1 MVFDIPGRPQ
11 KPALTPLLKQ
21 ASPDEEAVGH
31 IKAGLQHLSG
41 NNLKGAIASFR
52 TALGLSPRN
61 AFALHNL
68 GVAYLHTN
76 QPRAVMAAA
85 ILFQSAILF
94 QPKNEQFR
102 ISRITALHRL
112 GRKAEAHRAALDAA
126 QALGQTPK
134 LKDAIARFRRDKI
147 EPARAISM
155 LKVVP
160 RERLHQLDRLA
171 ERHEMAELEQR
182 ASLLAQQAPAV
193 TRPWLHLYNLM
204 MMQSRLHEA
213 EACMHHVL
221 ALEPKSV
228 DMPST
233 QANTYRSMGDSDAAL
248 ELIRAT
254 LRRLGPDVRLYRRGA
269 EIAVLGGAFADAIQ
283 FGRDGVKAFPDQPE
297 AYTGLGG
304 ALSASRRDDEAREA
318 FLKALE
324 LAPDDEHPYQAAMS
338 FFDTL
343 NDSDAMEALVARAE
357 ARGVSLSNRRTAHV
371 IARLEARRNRH
382 QDAYDRLIPHY
393 DPQATDNVN
402 RHIAM
407 TIGRICDKLE
417 RHDEAF
423 HAFTRGNRLAA
434 DFERGRGIIR
444 AEEYTHR
451 LDICDAWLDKV
462 AEDESIHGAS
472 WDEPADAPVMGFI
485 VGFPRSGTT
494 LLDTILRSHPDV
506 EVFEEKPLLSHVIVE
521 QGRFN
526 GLPQQTNRRDVA
538 ASFFATNRQPLR
550 DIYFK
555 QMESLSEYAPGE
567 KRVNIDKLPLNL
579 AYANHLKYMFPN
591 GKFIFAQRDPLDSVL
606 SCFMQDF
613 DLNAPMMHF
622 TDIVMAARLYDRV
635 MRLWF
640 KAVDILGIDPVVV
653 QYERLIED
661 HESQVRPVL
670 DRLGI
675 PWDERVT
682 NYIETARSRGRINTP
697 SATQVIQPLY
707 TTSRAR
713 WRRYREHLEP
723 IIPILQP
730 WREKLGYGP
739 IDAD

>member
-1 MVFDIPGRPQ
+1 MVFEIPGKAQ
-11 KPALTPLLKQ
+11 KASQAAFLKQ
-21 ASPDEEAVGH
+21 TSPDEEAVGH
-31 IKAGLQHLSG
+31 IRAGLQHLSG
-41 NNLKGAIASFR
+41 NNLKGAISSFR
-52 TALGLSPRN
+52 TALALSPRN

-68 GVAYLHTN
+68 GVALLHTN
-76 QPRAVMAAA
+76 NPQAVKASA
-85 ILFQSAILF
+85 ILFQTAILF

-112 GRKAEAHRAALDAA
+112 GRKGEAHRAVLDGI
-126 QALGQTPK
+126 QLLGATPK
-134 LKDAIARFRRDKI
+134 LNDALTRFKREKI
-147 EPARAISM
+147 EPARAVAP
-155 LKVVP
+155 LKSVP
-160 RERLHQLDRLA
+160 RDRMQQLDTLA
-171 ERHEMAELEQR
+171 AAHNSQELEQR
-182 ASLLAQQAPAV
+182 ANLLTQQAPAV
-193 TRPWLHLYNLM
+193 PRPWLHLYNVM
-204 MMQSRLHEA
+204 MSQSRLHEA
-213 EACMHHVL
+213 EACMHHIM
-221 ALEPKSV
+221 ALEPGSV
-228 DMPST
+228 DMVTT
-233 QANTYRSMGDSDAAL
+233 QANTYRAMGETDAAL
-248 ELIRAT
+248 YAVRAG
-254 LRRLGPDVRLYRRGA
+254 LRRLGPDARLYRRGA
-269 EIAVLGGAFADAIQ
+269 EMAVLGGAYADAIQ
-283 FGRDGVKAFPDQPE
+283 FGRDGVKAFPDDPGV
-297 AYTGLGG
+297 YTGLGG

-318 FLKALE
+318 FMKAIE
-324 LAPDDEHPYQAAMS
+324 LAPDSEHPYQAALS

-343 NDSDAMEALVARAE
+343 NDSDAMESLVAEAE
-357 ARGVSLSNRRTAHV
+357 ARGVSLAERRSAHV
-371 IARLEARRNRH
+371 IARLETRRNRH

-393 DPQATDNVN
+393 DPKASDNIN

-407 TIGRICDKLE
+407 TLGRVCDKLG

-423 HAFTRGNRLAA
+423 QAFTHGNRLAA
-434 DFERGRGIIR
+434 DFERGRGVVR
-444 AEEYTHR
+444 AEDYTHR
-451 LDICDAWLDKV
+451 LDICSEWLDRV
-462 AEDESIHGAS
+462 SADDSIHARS

-506 EVFEEKPLLSHVIVE
+506 EVFEEKPLLAHVFPE
-521 QGRFN
+521 QARRN
-526 GLPQQTNRRDVA
+526 GLPSQTNRRDVA
-538 ASFFATNRQPLR
+538 ASFFGSERAMLR

-613 DLNAPMMHF
+613 DLNPPMMHF

-640 KAVDILGIDPVVV
+640 RAVDILGIDPVVV